1 MFQFKNIYMR
11 LWASISIL
19 ILLVFA
25 IFMLFQWQLMQGFYF
40 NQQAQQMASN
50 ARQLASM
57 ITEAKS
63 SDEIKQQVALISRFL
78 NANIMILDK
87 ADLEAC
93 RIPGN
98 MGMMNRNNTMLSRQ
112 DYARLLSGQTVVYRA
127 TMPMRYTGNIVA
139 ATPVIV
145 DQQTIGA
152 VVMHV
157 PASTLRSTVSII
169 NMRTLWLVIIVM
181 LVSMLFALWLSNY
194 ISRPLISMKNAA
206 LDIAAGHFD
215 TKVAIK
221 SRDELGQLADAINFM
236 SSQLAKL
243 DQLRRDIIANV
254 SHELRTPLSLIRGY
268 SEALKD
274 GLIEDSKMQKQY
286 LDIVLDETGRLQ
298 KLVNDLLDLSQL
310 ESGAM
315 PINPQPFSITQL
327 ITEVCSRFEP
337 TANKEQ
343 IELSAQTDGEII
355 VVADEGRIEQVLY
368 NLVQNALNHTPQEG
382 RVAVSAQRHDSKAF
396 IQVSDT
402 GHGISPED
410 LPHIFDK
417 FYKGRNSRKGTGLG
431 LAIARGIIA
440 AHGSELTVQ
449 SELNKGTAFSFY
461 LPLYKEA
468 V

>member
-63 SDEIKQQVALISRFL
+63 SDEIKQQVVLISRFL

-93 RIPGN
+93 RMPGN

-221 SRDELGQLADAINFM
+221 SQDELGQLADAINFM

-368 NLVQNALNHTPQEG
+368 NLVQNALNHTPPEG